1 MRLAFAKNLSCAIA
15 GCLAMGV
22 GAPGAA
28 AATLPSGFQETI
40 VASGLAAP
48 TAMAVAPDGRI
59 FVCQQGGQLRV
70 IKNGVLLTTPF
81 LTVTVDRTGERGLL
95 GVALDPAFATNG
107 FVYVYYTVPGT
118 PARNRLSRFT
128 AQGDVAVAG
137 SQRIL
142 LDLNG
147 LSSAS
152 NHNGGAI
159 HFRPAPDGKLYI
171 AVGDNA
177 NSANSQTLN
186 NLLGKILRINADGTI
201 PTDNPFYSTAT
212 GVNRAIWALGLRNP
226 FTFAFQ
232 PMSGRMMINDVGQDR
247 WEEVNEGRPRAN
259 YGWPTTEGPTSDPR
273 FHSPLYAYQHSAG
286 TPTGCAI
293 TGGAFYNPLTQQF
306 PSGYTGDYFFADYCG
321 GWIYRIDVSGPTAT
335 LVTPAFATGIASPVD
350 LRVAEDGSLY
360 YLARGSGSATGVVSR
375 VRYTGNPGASITRHP
390 SGITVALGQPATFS
404 VAASGTSPLSYQWQ
418 RNSVNIA
425 GATSPSYTLSNA
437 QLSASGSGFRCRVTN
452 SFGTVT
458 SNTATLTVINN
469 TLPVATIVAPAA
481 GALYSGGQVIMYS
494 GTGTDAEDGT
504 LPAAAFTWQIVFH
517 HDTHTHPFIGPT
529 SGSRGGTFTIPRT
542 GETSTNVWYRIY
554 LTVRDSAGLTRTT
567 QRDIKPRTVQVTLA
581 SSPSG
586 LSLTLDGQPKIAP
599 HTFLAV
605 VGMQRTLGAP
615 TPQILAPKTY
625 DFLRWSDGGTQT
637 HTIITPASA
646 TTITAT
652 YSRRRGSG

>member
-1 MRLAFAKNLSCAIA
+1 MRLALTKTLFFAMA
-15 GCLAMGV
+15 GCVAMGV
-22 GAPGAA
+22 GVPGVA

-40 VASGLAAP
+40 VASGLATP
-48 TAMAVAPDGRI
+48 TAMALAPDGRI

-70 IKNGVLLTTPF
+70 IKNGALLATPF
-81 LTVTVDRTGERGLL
+81 LTVTVDRTAERGLL
-95 GVALDPAFATNG
+95 GVTLDPAFATNG

-118 PARNRLSRFT
+118 PPHNRLSRFT

-137 SQRIL
+137 SQRVL
-142 LDLNG
+142 LELNG
-147 LSSAS
+147 LSST
-152 NHNGGAI
+152 NHNSGAI

-177 NSANSQTLN
+177 NSANSQTLS
-186 NLLGKILRINADGTI
+186 NLFGKILRVNADGTI
-201 PTDNPFYSTAT
+201 PTDNPFYATAT

-232 PMSGRMMINDVGQDR
+232 PMSGRMMINDVGQEK
-247 WEEVNEGRPRAN
+247 WEEVNEGRAGAN
-259 YGWPTTEGPTSDPR
+259 YGWPATEGPTSDPR
-273 FHSPLYAYQHSAG
+273 FQSPFYAYQHSVG
-286 TPTGCAI
+286 TPAGCAI

-306 PSGYTGDYFFADYCG
+306 PSAYTGDYFFADYCG
-321 GWIYRIDVSGPTAT
+321 GWIHRIDVSGPTAT

-375 VRYTGNPGASITRHP
+375 VRYTGNQAPSITRHP

-418 RNSVNIA
+418 RNGVNIA
-425 GATSPSYTLSNA
+425 GATSPSYTLSSA
-437 QLSASGSGFRCRVTN
+437 QLSDSGSGFRCRVTN

-458 SNTATLTVINN
+458 SNAAILTVINN
-469 TLPVATIVAPAA
+469 ALPVATIVAPAA
-481 GALYSGGQVIMYS
+481 GTLYSGGQVITYS

-504 LPAAAFTWQIVFH
+504 LPASAFTWKIDFH
-517 HDTHTHPFIGPT
+517 HDTHTHPFMGTT
-529 SGSRGGTFTIPRT
+529 SGSKGGTFTVPRT

-567 QRDIKPRTVQVTLA
+567 QRDIRPRTVQVTLA

-586 LSLTLDGQPKIAP
+586 LSLTLDGQPRIAP

-605 VGMQRTLGAP
+605 VGMQRALGAP
-615 TPQILAPKTY
+615 SPQTLAPKTY
-625 DFLRWSDGGTQT
+625 DFLQWSDGGTQT

-652 YSRRRGSG
+652 YGRHRGKN